1 MSLCHQV
8 SLRLSD
14 EHKRAIRSK
23 LAELKQTSPD
33 PDSVTEADAHRAL
46 LDEATRA
53 AKQEAPTQ

>member
-14 EHKRAIRSK
+14 KHKQAIRSK
-23 LAELKQTSPD
+23 LAELKQSSQD

-46 LDEATRA
+46 LEDA
-53 AKQEAPTQ
+53 ARVTKQEAPAR